1 MSRGAG
7 FGSSSGFTLSVL
19 RVGRAGPEPEA
30 VVSSFEDVAV
40 MGEPIEQ
47 CCRHFGIAEH
57 ACPFAEA
64 EVGGDDDA
72 GLFVEPGEQ
81 VEQ

>member
-7 FGSSSGFTLSVL
+7 FGSRGGFLLSVFG
-19 RVGRAGPEPEA
+19 VGRAGPEPEA
-30 VVSSFEDVAV
+30 VIAGLEDVAV
-40 MGEPIEQ
+40 MGEAIEQ
-47 CCRHFGIAEH
+47 RGCHLGIAEH